1 MVLAGNNS
9 DPVRLLTTT
18 RSSVLVTT
26 SPPEEDD
33 GMGTYGDEAL
43 ILFAVIILLAGILR
57 RYFGSDLDRTER
69 KLAKARDYGLLS
81 EVATVPSEQAATFVR
96 DLLRSNG
103 IRATTAPDDNGA
115 TQHVLVFPADAHAAA
130 NVLLQ
135 VNDGGE

>member
-1 MVLAGNNS
+1 
-9 DPVRLLTTT
+9 
-18 RSSVLVTT
+18 
-26 SPPEEDD
+26 
-33 GMGTYGDEAL
+33 MGTYGDEAL

-57 RYFGSDLDRTER
+57 RYFGSDIDRTER

-81 EVATVPSEQAATFVR
+81 EVATAPSEQAATFVR